1 MTHAPTVIPAKAG
14 IQGVGRGKHSRRK
27 GLLMPSDEVRRLLKV
42 FGIAVTTLE
51 DAVHDG
57 AAADRVARSAADARQ
72 RLDELAAL
80 IERLEKE
87 SR

>member
-1 MTHAPTVIPAKAG
+1 
-14 IQGVGRGKHSRRK
+14 
-27 GLLMPSDEVRRLLKV
+27 MPSDEVRRLLKV

-51 DAVHDG
+51 EAVHDG
-57 AAADRVARSAADARQ
+57 AAADRVARSATEARA
-72 RLDELAAL
+72 RLDEVTAL

>member
-1 MTHAPTVIPAKAG
+1 
-14 IQGVGRGKHSRRK
+14 
-27 GLLMPSDEVRRLLKV
+27 MPSDETRRLLKV

-51 DAVHDG
+51 DAVRDG
-57 AAADRVARSAADARQ
+57 AAADEVARSATDARA
-72 RLDELAAL
+72 RLDEVAEL

>member
-1 MTHAPTVIPAKAG
+1 
-14 IQGVGRGKHSRRK
+14 
-27 GLLMPSDEVRRLLKV
+27 MPSDEVRRLLKV

-51 DAVHDG
+51 DAVRDG
-57 AAADRVARSAADARQ
+57 AAADRVARSAAEARA
-72 RLDELAAL
+72 RLDEVAAL